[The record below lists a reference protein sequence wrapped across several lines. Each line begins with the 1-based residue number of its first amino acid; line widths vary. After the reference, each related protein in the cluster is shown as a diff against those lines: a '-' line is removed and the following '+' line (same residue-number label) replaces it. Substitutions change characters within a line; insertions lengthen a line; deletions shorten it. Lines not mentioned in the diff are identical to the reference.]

1 MFKNQKKVKLTVNTQ
16 LDIFETIFLHLLDI
30 PSMRWNLKR
39 MIESREKVDQA
50 ELDLKLKVLE
60 IEILQQ
66 KGGDV

>member
-1 MFKNQKKVKLTVNTQ
+1 MFKNQKKVKLTVDTQ

-30 PSMRWNLKR
+30 PSMRWKLKR

-66 KGGDV
+66 NGGDV

>member
-1 MFKNQKKVKLTVNTQ
+1 MFKNQKKVKLTVDTQ

-30 PSMRWNLKR
+30 PSMRWKLKR